1 MEPNDANPDPLLRRW
16 DEVDALFDEAL
27 ERPHSERAAF
37 LDARCEGD
45 PELRALV
52 QDLLERSGT
61 LEGFLD
67 RPTGPGP
74 FGDPGDLMPR
84 SLAGLQLGAF
94 RLEEPV
100 GRGGLGV
107 VYRARRVDGGFDQE
121 VAIKLLMDPWGEA
134 VIHRFERERE
144 ILASLNHPG
153 IATLMD
159 GGTAPDGRPYLVMEL
174 VDGVP
179 VTRYCDENELTV
191 RERLELFLRICDAV
205 AYAHARLVVHRDLKP
220 SNILVT
226 RNGDPKLLD
235 FGIAKLL
242 ESDGQELLT
251 QTGVRALSPA
261 YASPEQVTGQP
272 VAIASDVHQL
282 GTLLYELLA
291 GRRPHAEAGLT
302 PATLVPAICEEDPR
316 PPSAVA
322 GSARLRGDLDTIVL
336 KALRK
341 KPEQRYETVVELA
354 EDIRRHLAG
363 LPVRARAGS
372 RRYRL
377 SKFVKRNR
385 LAVAI
390 VSLIV
395 VGTAAG
401 VTGILAHSA
410 QLQVERDRAQFQA
423 QRAEAVTG
431 FLLDLFDDAGDS
443 GARDTLTVGRLLADG
458 EDRILGRDDPPEV
471 RIELLSALETAYRRM
486 ALTGSMQRVQD
497 ARVRTVRDHYG
508 PDHLETARA
517 FYDLGMRYAANYLF
531 APSAE
536 YLEAALQIVGALPP
550 EVARTERTR
559 GPESQLLLPAILQH
573 LSIAYRQTE
582 RVDEAHETILAY
594 LELRGP
600 EADSLNSVQVTHDL
614 GTLAFVLRGLERYD
628 EAAELYEEAIA
639 RSEAAEAPVPP
650 GILNNYGSLLRA
662 MERYDEAE
670 RHFRESRAALWP
682 DEGEEPP
689 ERLDTVHINLLG
701 LLLHLGRHD
710 EHLAV
715 ALEALALLR
724 STHPPDHWRVG
735 RSVLQVG
742 TSHYWR
748 GAHDLAEPYLREATE
763 IYVGTLGPRHS
774 WTAGA
779 MSWLATNLLE
789 QGHLAEA
796 EGLLRDSESIIAEAD
811 NVTSRT
817 VLQTLEG
824 LARIS
829 AVHGHSEDEAR
840 YRSLLAEAQAPS

>member
-37 LDARCEGD
+37 LDARCEDD

-52 QDLLERSGT
+52 QELLEQSGT

-74 FGDPGDLMPR
+74 FGDTGDLMPR

-94 RLEEPV
+94 LLEEPV

-107 VYRARRVDGGFDQE
+107 VYRARRIDGGFDQE

-134 VIHRFERERE
+134 VIHRFEQERT

-159 GGTAPDGRPYLVMEL
+159 GGTAPDGRPYLVMEF

-179 VTRYCDENELTV
+179 VTRYCREHELTV
-191 RERLELFLRICDAV
+191 QERLELFLRICDAV

-242 ESDGQELLT
+242 ESDGRELLT
-251 QTGVRALSPA
+251 QTGIRALSPA
-261 YASPEQVTGQP
+261 YASPEQVRGQP

-302 PATLVPAICEEDPR
+302 PATLVPAICDEDPR
-316 PPSAVA
+316 PPSVVA

-341 KPEQRYETVVELA
+341 KPEQRYESVVELA

-377 SKFVKRNR
+377 TKFVKRNR

-390 VSLIV
+390 VSLIT

-401 VTGILAHSA
+401 VTGILTHSA
-410 QLQVERDRAQFQA
+410 QLQGERDRAQFQA

-431 FLLDLFDDAGDS
+431 FLLDLFDDAGET

-458 EDRILGRDDPPEV
+458 ENRILGRDDPPEV

-486 ALTGSMQRVQD
+486 ALTGPMQRVQD

-508 PDHLETARA
+508 PDHPETARA
-517 FYDLGMRYAANYLF
+517 LFDMGMRYSANYQF
-531 APSAE
+531 TPAAE
-536 YLEAALQIVGALPP
+536 YLEEALRIVGALPH
-550 EVARTERTR
+550 EIARTERLG
-559 GPESQLLLPAILQH
+559 GPESGHLLPAILHQ
-573 LSIAYRQTE
+573 LSVAYRETQ
-582 RVDEAHETILAY
+582 RVDEAYETILAY
-594 LELRGP
+594 LELRD
-600 EADSLNSVQVTHDL
+600 ADTDGVTSTRSLGDL
-614 GTLAFVLRGLERYD
+614 GALAFVLRGLERYE
-628 EAAELYEEAIA
+628 EAAELYEEVIA
-639 RSEAAEAPVPP
+639 RSEAAESAAPA
-650 GILNNYGSLLRA
+650 GILNNYASLLRA

-670 RHFRESRAALWP
+670 RYLRESRAALWP
-682 DEGEEPP
+682 DEGEEPSSS
-689 ERLDTVHINLLG
+689 LDTVHANLLG
-701 LLLHLGRHD
+701 LLSHRGRH
-710 EHLAV
+710 EEELAV

-735 RSVLQVG
+735 RAALNVG
-742 TSHYWR
+742 SAQYSR
-748 GAHDLAEPYLREATE
+748 GAHDLAEPYFQEATE
-763 IYVGTLGPRHS
+763 IYRNGLGPRHG
-774 WTAGA
+774 WTAWA
-779 MSWLATNLLE
+779 MSWLATSLIE
-789 QGHLAEA
+789 QGRTAEA
-796 EGLLRDSESIIAEAD
+796 ESLLRDCESIIAED
-811 NVTSRT
+811 ESVSRRT
-817 VLQTLEG
+817 VLLTLEG

-829 AVHGHSEDEAR
+829 AAHGQREDEAR
-840 YRSLLAEAQAPS
+840 YRSLLAEAEGAS